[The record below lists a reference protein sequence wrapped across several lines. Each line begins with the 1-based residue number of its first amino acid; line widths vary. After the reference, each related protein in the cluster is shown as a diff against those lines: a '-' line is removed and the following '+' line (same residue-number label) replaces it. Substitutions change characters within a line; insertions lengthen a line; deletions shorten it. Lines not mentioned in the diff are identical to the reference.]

1 MHGIKMPVPY
11 RHIVVG
17 YEQTC
22 ALRVFCE
29 SIGYVKVFGGAGKC
43 VGGEGCIR
51 KASYASLIYAW
62 QGKLCMTYDHST
74 ESVLVAAE
82 DQRLFE
88 SAHSMTYGSFNSAI
102 QQ

>member
-1 MHGIKMPVPY
+1 M
-11 RHIVVG
+11 
-17 YEQTC
+17 
-22 ALRVFCE
+22 
-29 SIGYVKVFGGAGKC
+29 FGGAGKC

-82 DQRLFE
+82 D
-88 SAHSMTYGSFNSAI
+88 
-102 QQ
+102 